1 MFPLSLAYVIN
12 FNDMEILSRGN
23 SMDRLAK
30 FTVRQLVEL
39 VNIPTKCRLGED
51 IIIFESDEI
60 IKKYEHLLFS
70 PSRLDAIM
78 IFFCTQGSMRLRIN
92 LKEYDITEGMMV
104 VNLPQNI
111 VQVISSDNFK
121 AKGLIIAV
129 EYMKSINVEPK
140 MLMPLYKHFQFHTI
154 NNPTPG
160 ELASIDK
167 YGELLSDSVSSRD
180 SIYKANIVKGLISA
194 ICYKIIDIVQSGV
207 DNDSEPGGVRDR
219 RAAVYEQFMRLLIE
233 YHCHDRSVGFYAAKL
248 GLTPKYF
255 SKIIDEFSGK
265 SAAEWIDEYVILEA
279 KTLLRYTRMP
289 MSKIASHLNF
299 SNQSFFG
306 RYFKH
311 HTGITPGDYR
321 KKGG

>member
-1 MFPLSLAYVIN
+1 
-12 FNDMEILSRGN
+12 
-23 SMDRLAK
+23 MDRLVK

-39 VNIPTKCRLGED
+39 VNIPTRCRLGDD
-51 IIIFESDEI
+51 IIIFESEEL
-60 IKKYEHLLFS
+60 IKQYEHLLFN

-78 IFFCTQGSMRLRIN
+78 IFFCTKGSMRLRIN

-111 VQVISSDNFK
+111 IQVVSSDNFK

-154 NNPTPG
+154 NSPTAQ
-160 ELASIDK
+160 ELASIGK
-167 YGELLSDSVSSRD
+167 YGELLNDSVSSRD

-207 DNDSEPGGVRDR
+207 ETPTQESGRDR
-219 RAAVYEQFMRLLIE
+219 RAEIYERFMRLLIE

-255 SKIIDEFSGK
+255 SKVIDEFSGK
-265 SAAEWIDEYVILEA
+265 SAAEWIDEYVILEV

-289 MSKIASHLNF
+289 MSQITSHLNF

-311 HTGITPGDYR
+311 HTGITPGEYR
-321 KKGG
+321 KKGAS